1 MFDALPAAPV
11 VLHGLAAALTWGAAD
26 FGGGLASR
34 RAPLIGVTLF
44 VQAIGV
50 VIALGLWAVRGEA
63 VPGPA
68 DIAWAAIAGVF
79 GAVGIAGL
87 YRSLAVGPMS
97 IVAPVIGV
105 IGASLPVIVG
115 FALEGLPRPI
125 VVAGIG
131 LAIVAVVLVSRAAD
145 AGSPGG
151 RTGLAYAL
159 AAGIGIGLFSVAISR
174 VGEGLVFGPLI
185 VVRAVATAIFVGLVL
200 FAHQRWRILRPTWRL
215 VAVVALLDLL
225 GNASFVAATQAG
237 ELAVASI
244 LGSLY
249 PVSTVLLAAFVLR
262 ERISR
267 SHAAGIVV
275 AGVAIACIAGGSA

>member
-11 VLHGLAAALTWGAAD
+11 VLLGLAAALTWGAAD

-34 RAPLIGVTLF
+34 RAPLIGVMLF

-63 VPGPA
+63 VPGSA

-131 LAIVAVVLVSRAAD
+131 LAILAVVLVSRAAD
-145 AGSPGG
+145 AGSAGG

-200 FAHQRWRILRPTWRL
+200 FAHQRWRIPRPTWRL